1 MDQEDQSDT
10 ELEANSKNVS
20 DLHEENI
27 ASPNEKD
34 ESEQD
39 EEEESEEGRVCV
51 DETEWQTCSEGSGDE
66 DHAEER
72 PESTTVSSFYNS
84 SRLLRKNELLEMF
97 KSVHSGPTYKDGQIT
112 VGLASLNYIP
122 TLYQTLLLK
131 NSYSYFNSKLS

>member
-10 ELEANSKNVS
+10 EQEATSKNVT
-20 DLHEENI
+20 DLHEENSS
-27 ASPNEKD
+27 SPNEKD

-39 EEEESEEGRVCV
+39 EEEGRVCV
-51 DETEWQTCSEGSGDE
+51 DETEWQTCSEESGDE

-72 PESTTVSSFYNS
+72 PESTTISSFYNS

-97 KSVHSGPTYKDGQIT
+97 KSVHSGLACKDGQIT
-112 VGLASLNYIP
+112 AGLASLNYIS

>member
-10 ELEANSKNVS
+10 EQEATSKNVT
-20 DLHEENI
+20 DLHEENSP
-27 ASPNEKD
+27 SPNEKD

-51 DETEWQTCSEGSGDE
+51 DETEWQTCSEESGDE
-66 DHAEER
+66 DHAEEKA
-72 PESTTVSSFYNS
+72 ESTAVSSFYNS

-97 KSVHSGPTYKDGQIT
+97 KSVHSGPTCKDGQIT
-112 VGLASLNYIP
+112 VGLVSLSYIS

-131 NSYSYFNSKLS
+131 NSYFNSKLS

>member
-10 ELEANSKNVS
+10 EQEATSKNVT
-20 DLHEENI
+20 DLHEENST
-27 ASPNEKD
+27 SPNEEED

-39 EEEESEEGRVCV
+39 EEVRVCV
-51 DETEWQTCSEGSGDE
+51 DETEWQTCSEESGDE
-66 DHAEER
+66 DHAEEK
-72 PESTTVSSFYNS
+72 PEPSAVSSFYNS

-112 VGLASLNYIP
+112 VGLVSLNDIS

-131 NSYSYFNSKLS
+131 MNEL